1 MKIVCFEKDNS
12 PKIGVVEG
20 DTVVDINSIDS
31 RLPSDF
37 GALLSI
43 LEGDIGRLK
52 AVAAKAGASDRH
64 PLATIKYRTPVS
76 HGSRIICL
84 GLNYLEHLK
93 EGRLRDTT
101 PQHPSIFMRI
111 PSSFSAHMDPLIRH
125 RASEQFDYEGELV
138 AYVGKPAKHMTMANA
153 LSCISGYSCG
163 NEGTVRDFQ
172 RHTTQWGMGKNFDR
186 SGSIGPWI
194 VSADELPTGGQGL
207 RLEARRNGEV
217 MQSDT
222 TSSMMFPLAET
233 IVYLTKGIQLLPGD
247 LIFTGT
253 PSGVGAAKKPEPIW
267 LRDGDTLEV
276 EIEGV
281 GLLRNQVV
289 DEKQ

>member
-1 MKIVCFEKDNS
+1 MKVVCFEHNRAR
-12 PKIGVVEG
+12 KIGVIDE
-20 DTVVDINSIDS
+20 DHVVDIASVDNRVSHDV
-31 RLPSDF
+31 
-37 GALLSI
+37 GALLVAV
-43 LEGDIGRLK
+43 EGELSRLK
-52 AVAAKAGASDRH
+52 AVVAKAKSSDRM
-64 PLATIKYRTPVS
+64 PLSSIKYALPIS
-76 HGSRIICL
+76 SSSRIICL

-93 EGRLRDTT
+93 EGRLRDTS

-111 PSSFSAHMDPLIRH
+111 PSSFVAQGEDLVRH
-125 RASEQFDYEGELV
+125 KASEQFDYEGELV
-138 AYVGKPAKHMTMANA
+138 AYVGKPAKYMTMENA

-194 VSADELPTGGQGL
+194 VDAKELPPGGKGL
-207 RLEARRNGEV
+207 RLETRRNGTV
-217 MQSDT
+217 MQSDS

-247 LIFTGT
+247 IIFTGT
-253 PSGVGAAKKPEPIW
+253 PSGVGAARKPEPVW
-267 LRDGDTLEV
+267 LKSGDRLEI

-281 GLLRNQVV
+281 GLLQNRVV
-289 DEKQ
+289 DVK